1 MKVRML
7 VGARIGQE
15 QEFPV
20 PVARTLVSDG
30 RAEYVDA
37 WRNPVAR
44 NTVAA
49 ESNPPATH
57 KKDKHHAPRGRK

>member
-7 VGARIGQE
+7 AGARIGQE
-15 QEFPV
+15 QEV
-20 PVARTLVSDG
+20 PVLTARTLVSDG

-37 WRNPVAR
+37 WRNPVAAT
-44 NTVAA
+44 TVAE

-57 KKDKHHAPRGRK
+57 AKESKHSKRGHR